1 METHRG
7 PEGETSRRKAVIVD
21 VSKGVEGA
29 ARDVADARMTASKKE
44 GSGVRGFFQRIW
56 KHNLAHEYYRQKEIQ
71 KARQDIHS
79 QKNIYAGQDRDRIA
93 HTAAMD
99 AIVTRFSSEYDGML
113 HSEAGER
120 RETLEDGSEESS
132 QIKERIQD
140 AIRAYAS
147 GSLDDATFQEEKNR
161 IFSTLSGTTPE
172 KLQNRLHYVDNL
184 LEIAKEARAAV
195 EHGKGLNELD
205 LDFDIVVGEAR
216 TGVRTEAQFSAVDKI
231 VDKIQSSKVGRF
243 LNETTVATA
252 VSLAYAAGAKFSQS
266 FARSKAVAIGTF
278 GASAALA
285 GGIAGLR
292 ESRRLEEERRQH
304 ARESAQGKTFDATQ
318 APRRK
323 EMEQFRYET
332 HGANAL
338 VDELEAQLYTK
349 DENGEPVEKTLD
361 RESFAR
367 AVNALAE
374 IEGRIQLSDRE
385 KVDLIQYSDVSR
397 VEQERLR
404 LDLARAKAKVQLRS
418 MAAGREADLGIP
430 DAGHGRN
437 AAAFISSVVDVV
449 QNRLVRGEK
458 GMETRNRLF
467 KKMKHKR
474 VAKAVVKGVVTGV
487 VIGGLLH
494 EAHAAVSDDKE
505 SYIGQALSHF
515 MKDKEVASV
524 VPGASTATVDLTSA
538 AVADATAVEGS
549 TFTPT
554 PPGAEGAV
562 DASTFVPNAAPDSD
576 TLIPDA
582 DAAPVATAAT
592 DAAAKE
598 YVADHP
604 DMFDRIR
611 RKLWYDNDTPKPL
624 FDKNEVRMH
633 LGGQGYS
640 GIDADGNFVFT
651 MKHMTPD
658 GSYHDGLSVDA
669 QKLAGEGKLKLL
681 LSMTR
686 GTQNHVIEIPIDAD
700 GNAIIDP
707 DSDVG
712 KLLFEKVDG
721 KMDFKGKFAEI
732 AEYVGDDKDG
742 VHGFRILATHVEEDG
757 LSELPAE
764 PVLPVEPIAPPR
776 PEILPAGPDEI
787 LPEDVP
793 IEEGVDLPPVFPFF
807 PRTPLEP
814 MRNTEFMPAYYF
826 SPRETDPELE
836 KVFKE
841 RRSKTLLENPS
852 AKLDHYKEISAYLES
867 LDPEYR
873 EKVESLAQQT
883 EQMSEDNRLS
893 VCIPVA
899 GHQEEGHIY
908 ESLDNFTKQT
918 ADPGQY
924 EIVLF
929 VNQPD
934 KDRDGNAVKP
944 DRTADEIERFR
955 KDHPEIQVRVMTM
968 VIPIEQA
975 KIGYVRRLL
984 NDAVVLRQHQRGQE
998 APDLIMVSNDADN
1011 RGVAPEYIQNFIS
1024 KFDANPEIDGFLG
1037 QLDWDPEAYAK
1048 YPLVHIGTRLFQYL
1062 NVIGR
1067 RRSGGMVSSGAN
1079 FAFRSSIY
1087 AGIGGYLDHLSGAED
1102 INIGRAIVSARD
1114 SRGAIDFAGA
1124 RVSRCYTS
1132 ARRAISALESGLSP
1146 VEQWSMGFSAFDD
1159 EIRRMTLHAG
1169 EDIDYRKPE
1178 VLAELKK
1185 GFEIMINRTLDQ
1197 WESGEKLGKGG
1208 ANYRKAIG
1216 WLGIEYS
1223 LDDRGEVVIT
1233 DMSRLVR
1240 DLQQYQEYGTSLRD
1254 YKAGKLSSEEFKRIH
1269 TLAIEKYKK
1278 SHDDERIAKE
1288 NEEAKIRT
1296 ELEPRLS
1303 KFYSDDRLHFDFS
1316 DLSVTPDMIEDSEDL
1331 EIVGD
1336 YEVAKNRI
1344 LSDNVTGKVMM
1355 GRQKSVKEEA
1365 VVIKRNSKDYLAKQA
1380 AIMNLPP
1387 DVKSVEEYLKDKKFS
1402 HPNVLTPKAE
1412 VEKDGDVVRI
1422 YEAGKI
1428 DLEKYIDGGKTLS
1441 LKQALSVI
1449 VRVSD
1454 GIAALHRHGVA
1465 LADVAPSNII
1475 LDDDGA
1481 KLADLDGATIDSSGG
1496 GGFSKKALTGN
1507 RFIMPPE
1514 LYSDH
1519 PHFGKTV
1526 DVYESAATLYRLI
1539 AGHWPYS
1546 IEDDYGMEPGE
1557 RFKKYKKLHASGEI
1571 DFPGDIPSDLQSIIR
1586 KAMNPNPSDRY
1597 QSMEAFIAVLLDVYE
1612 KV

>member
-120 RETLEDGSEESS
+120 RETLEDGNEGSS
-132 QIKERIQD
+132 QIKEQIQD

-172 KLQNRLHYVDNL
+172 NLQNRLRYVDNL

-332 HGANAL
+332 QGANAL
-338 VDELEAQLYTK
+338 VDELEAQLYTT
-349 DENGEPVEKTLD
+349 DENGKPVEKTLD
-361 RESFAR
+361 RDSFAR

-404 LDLARAKAKVQLRS
+404 LDLARAKAKDQLRR

-430 DAGHGRN
+430 DAEHGRD

-449 QNRLVRGEK
+449 QNCLVRGEK

-474 VAKAVVKGVVTGV
+474 VAQAVVKGVVTGV

-515 MKDKEVASV
+515 MKGKEAASV
-524 VPGASTATVDLTSA
+524 VPGAGAMTMDLTSA

-549 TFTPT
+549 TFAPMPGAESTGDAGTFAHDATPDSGTPT
-554 PPGAEGAV
+554 PDVGTTPAVAEA
-562 DASTFVPNAAPDSD
+562 
-576 TLIPDA
+576 A
-582 DAAPVATAAT
+582 DAA
-592 DAAAKE
+592 AAKK
-598 YVADHP
+598 YVDDHP
-604 DMFDRIR
+604 DLFDRIR
-611 RKLWYDNDTPKPL
+611 RKLWYDNDTPKPI
-624 FDKNEVRMH
+624 FDKNEHRLH
-633 LGGQGYS
+633 FGGKGYS
-640 GIDADGNFVFT
+640 GIDENGNFVFT

-658 GSYHDGLSVDA
+658 GSYHGGLSADA

-686 GTQNHVIEIPIDAD
+686 DTQNQVIEIPIDAD

-712 KLLFEKVDG
+712 KLLFEEVNG

-776 PEILPAGPDEI
+776 PEILPEGPDEI

-793 IEEGVDLPPVFPFF
+793 IEEDADFPPVFPFF

-852 AKLDHYKEISAYLES
+852 ARLDHYKEISAYLES

-873 EKVESLAQQT
+873 GKVESLAQQT

-944 DRTADEIERFR
+944 DRTADEIERFK

-984 NDAVVLRQHQRGQE
+984 NDAVVLRQHQRGPE

-1011 RGVAPEYIQNFIS
+1011 RGVAPEYLQNFIN
-1024 KFDANPEIDGFLG
+1024 KFDGNPEVDGFLG

-1067 RRSGGMVSSGAN
+1067 RKSGGIVSSGAN

-1114 SRGAIDFAGA
+1114 SKGAIGFAGS

-1146 VEQWSMGFSAFDD
+1146 LEQWSMGFSAFDD
-1159 EIRRMTLHAG
+1159 EIRRMTLRGG

-1208 ANYRKAIG
+1208 KNYRKAIG

-1254 YKAGKLSSEEFKRIH
+1254 YKAGKLSSEEFKGIH
-1269 TLAIEKYKK
+1269 ARAMEKYKGNHRAETTESLRGQVIEQDLAYQDADLPEEVK
-1278 SHDDERIAKE
+1278 RQTLESSMRSESARKYADAIVQLSKKE
-1288 NEEAKIRT
+1288 NLGTIRESARELVQTLST
-1296 ELEPRLS
+1296 EL
-1303 KFYSDDRLHFDFS
+1303 DRLGIPPSPYAKSNTWAMWDIGKQYYFFTHQSENDPAYEIGDPLTS
-1316 DLSVTPDMIEDSEDL
+1316 DKKRE
-1331 EIVGD
+1331 EIVNRHLGW
-1336 YEVAKNRI
+1336 EAHVAFQANAEWKN
-1344 LSDNVTGKVMM
+1344 
-1355 GRQKSVKEEA
+1355 
-1365 VVIKRNSKDYLAKQA
+1365 
-1380 AIMNLPP
+1380 
-1387 DVKSVEEYLKDKKFS
+1387 
-1402 HPNVLTPKAE
+1402 
-1412 VEKDGDVVRI
+1412 
-1422 YEAGKI
+1422 KI
-1428 DLEKYIDGGKTLS
+1428 
-1441 LKQALSVI
+1441 
-1449 VRVSD
+1449 VSD
-1454 GIAALHRHGVA
+1454 GKFA
-1465 LADVAPSNII
+1465 
-1475 LDDDGA
+1475 
-1481 KLADLDGATIDSSGG
+1481 
-1496 GGFSKKALTGN
+1496 KALPLLN
-1507 RFIMPPE
+1507 KPPKQNSDTLSSKDLAE
-1514 LYSDH
+1514 L
-1519 PHFGKTV
+1519 GK
-1526 DVYESAATLYRLI
+1526 ALR
-1539 AGHWPYS
+1539 
-1546 IEDDYGMEPGE
+1546 
-1557 RFKKYKKLHASGEI
+1557 
-1571 DFPGDIPSDLQSIIR
+1571 
-1586 KAMNPNPSDRY
+1586 
-1597 QSMEAFIAVLLDVYE
+1597 EAQ
-1612 KV
+1612 